1 MLIFVA
7 LIGQNIYSLPEFSYN
22 NAIQESIKH
31 SPFYANYGYNPRHSL
46 AIPSSLNVPWTDEII
61 KDFSELVKE
70 QKKKKK
76 KKKKLKRSK

>member
-46 AIPSSLNVPWTDEII
+46 AIPSSLNVP
-61 KDFSELVKE
+61 
-70 QKKKKK
+70 
-76 KKKKLKRSK
+76 